1 MAPIFWFLIIGIV
14 LGLATGFFKH
24 EDWIGF
30 VADVEMGL
38 LGAIAGGM
46 AFVLIGGHLND
57 MAGAVV
63 AALLTAGVFL
73 SLLKRV
79 IYREP
84 THHHP

>member
-1 MAPIFWFLIIGIV
+1 MAPLFWFLIIGVV
-14 LGLATGFFKH
+14 LGLATGIIKH

-38 LGAIAGGM
+38 LGAIVGGM
-46 AFVLIGGHLND
+46 SFILIGHHLD
-57 MAGAVV
+57 DVVGAII
-63 AALLTAGVFL
+63 AAMLTAAVFL
-73 SLLKRV
+73 SMLKRV